1 MNRRAGVFGISLI
14 LTRIPT
20 ISLVVLSIAYR
31 TATWPFGTRQPMV
44 LHDYDGLAAV
54 LAFDEGRIIK
64 LSPKYQG
71 GKKKS
76 KGD

>member
-1 MNRRAGVFGISLI
+1 
-14 LTRIPT
+14 
-20 ISLVVLSIAYR
+20 
-31 TATWPFGTRQPMV
+31 MV